1 MKTLE
6 TLLFC
11 LSALSLSGMALAHGT
26 TTPQHGG
33 VVQMN
38 GETLFELVKNPA
50 GVSLYVLDDDEP
62 VNAAAMTAKLDVT
75 EDGRRT
81 DVTMVPATGNRFEAK
96 RLKLAKG
103 AIVGVLLI
111 DNASKARNGTT
122 FVVN

>member
-1 MKTLE
+1 MKRLE

-11 LSALSLSGMALAHGT
+11 LSALGLPGMALAHGT